1 MGQVCVLS
9 IFNIK
14 NVFSLYVE
22 CVLSAFNLIFSLY
35 VQFIFLYLRPP
46 WARYVF
52 SLYLILRMCSL
63 YM

>member
-22 CVLSAFNLIFSLY
+22 CVCALVWASLHPPTNLGL
-35 VQFIFLYLRPP
+35 
-46 WARYVF
+46 
-52 SLYLILRMCSL
+52 
-63 YM
+63 